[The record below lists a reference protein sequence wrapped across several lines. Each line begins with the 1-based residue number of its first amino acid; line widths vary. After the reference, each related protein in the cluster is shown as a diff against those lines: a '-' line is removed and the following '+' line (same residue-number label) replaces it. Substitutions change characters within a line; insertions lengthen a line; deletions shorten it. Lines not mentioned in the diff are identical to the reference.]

1 MRGLP
6 PVAPEVMF
14 RNSVRLPRD
23 YYVRAFS
30 NDYSVDP
37 TMIGRLVDVTASL
50 NTVTVHHDGVLI
62 AEHRRRWA
70 RQLTVTDQT
79 HVTRAAELRSQF
91 QAQHRRRPSVAAVV
105 ELASLAHYDELFGV
119 DPALDRDTALPS
131 LVAIPT
137 VLAVA
142 S

>member
-1 MRGLP
+1 
-6 PVAPEVMF
+6 MF
-14 RNSVRLPRD
+14 RSSIRLPRD

-37 TMIGRLVDVTASL
+37 TMIGRLVEVTASL
-50 NTVTVHHDGVLI
+50 DTVAVHHDGVLI
-62 AEHRRRWA
+62 AEHRRKWA
-70 RQLTVTDQT
+70 RQLTVTDPA
-79 HVTRAAELRSQF
+79 HVTRAAALRSQF
-91 QAQHRRRPSVAAVV
+91 QAQHRRRPPVAAVV

-119 DPALDRDTALPS
+119 DPALDRP
-131 LVAIPT
+131 LVPAPV

>member
-1 MRGLP
+1 M
-6 PVAPEVMF
+6 
-14 RNSVRLPRD
+14 
-23 YYVRAFS
+23 
-30 NDYSVDP
+30 
-37 TMIGRLVDVTASL
+37 
-50 NTVTVHHDGVLI
+50 VTVVTIHHDGRLI

-70 RQLTVTDQT
+70 RQLTVTDPA

-91 QAQHRRRPSVAAVV
+91 QAQRRHRAPVAAVV

-119 DPALDRDTALPS
+119 DPALDRDTVLVPS
-131 LVAIPT
+131 LAAAPL